1 MRRPGRAKK
10 NTLTETT
17 GSPQPGEPL
26 FLAVGFLRRPHGVE
40 GELLM
45 DVVTEHPERL
55 GKNKQVYVGD
65 DHQPFRIENLRETD
79 QAALITFAGIAN
91 PEQAAFLR
99 NKPVYA
105 LVDAL
110 PELPEGTYYHT
121 QLIGLAVVDD
131 KGQSLGIL
139 NEILET
145 GANDVYVVVSPDG
158 AEILLPAIEDVI
170 LGVDL
175 EKREMRVNPPD
186 WE

>member
-1 MRRPGRAKK
+1 MRRPQRADK

-40 GELLM
+40 GEILM

-55 GKNKQVYVGD
+55 GRNKQVYVGD
-65 DHQPFRIENLRETD
+65 DHQPLTIENLRETD
-79 QAALITFAGIAN
+79 QAALITFAGITN
-91 PEQAAFLR
+91 PEQAALLR

-105 LVDAL
+105 KVDAL

-121 QLIGLAVVDD
+121 QLIGLEVIDNQ
-131 KGQSLGIL
+131 GQNLGIL
-139 NEILET
+139 TEILET
-145 GANDVYVVVSPDG
+145 GANDVYVVVSDDG
-158 AEILLPAIEDVI
+158 AETLLPVIEGVVVV
-170 LGVDL
+170 VDL
-175 EKREMRVNPPD
+175 EKREMHVNPPD